1 MTLLLTLQRLLKANV
16 PQTPTKR
23 PPTFSGFDDEDPE
36 EFLRNIEEYLRDK
49 AHPDDFVEAT
59 TEQLRH
65 HAANWFAAIKYR
77 LDWEEFKT
85 LLVQRYASLDTIA
98 ELQMKLYS
106 QAQSP
111 EETTTNFL
119 KRKEH
124 LARRLGQTDEKV
136 LATIF
141 RKLLL
146 PEIQLSLPFPL
157 PTTFHDLCTM
167 AALVEKRQEEKRR
180 WKATEEH
187 QVVAV
192 CLQEQPTQT
201 VVNSVKATPSQ
212 KRPSLPRC
220 IFCPERHWKGT

>member
-1 MTLLLTLQRLLKANV
+1 MTETTNPQSQLGEGPENLQVAPTSNNEDPMTLLLTLQRLLKANV

-49 AHPDDFVEAT
+49 AHPDDFVEAAS
-59 TEQLRH
+59 EQLRH
-65 HAANWFAAIKYR
+65 NAANCFAAIKYR

-111 EETTTNFL
+111 NETTTKFL

-124 LARRLGQTDEKV
+124 LAR
-136 LATIF
+136 
-141 RKLLL
+141 
-146 PEIQLSLPFPL
+146 
-157 PTTFHDLCTM
+157 
-167 AALVEKRQEEKRR
+167 
-180 WKATEEH
+180 
-187 QVVAV
+187 
-192 CLQEQPTQT
+192 
-201 VVNSVKATPSQ
+201 
-212 KRPSLPRC
+212 
-220 IFCPERHWKGT
+220 